1 MLAAEGINGSI
12 SGTREAVE
20 IVMSAIQSDERL
32 TNLLRTEAPAGV
44 DDDKIHNGHSPK
56 SPLGAGENS
65 PARWDHVRVKLKKEL
80 VSMGVSGLDP
90 ADKAGEYVNP
100 KDWNKLISD
109 PDTVCNVL

>member
-65 PARWDHVRVKLKKEL
+65 PARWDHVRVKLKKEVRPNITHL
-80 VSMGVSGLDP
+80 VVECRAFDFTSH
-90 ADKAGEYVNP
+90 E
-100 KDWNKLISD
+100 NKLLFVSRQ
-109 PDTVCNVL
+109 T